1 MSQKELKKQEL
12 TKLSGIL
19 KGLIIYKEETQ
30 KLEEL
35 MKKYPT
41 EANTIYQKEECFYKF
56 SFYVG
61 PIG

>member
-1 MSQKELKKQEL
+1 MNKEELKKQEL
-12 TKLSGIL
+12 TRLSGIL

-35 MKKYPT
+35 MKKYPI
-41 EANTIYQKEECFYKF
+41 EANIIFNKEHCFDQF
-56 SFYVG
+56 RFYFG